1 MSSVPE
7 KKDYL
12 AEENGVVAAD
22 CDVKSSVQK
31 KSLVADSLSFDQCD
45 GSSSIGLL
53 SNGDQE
59 GEEEG
64 DEAQSRAVEGSLNS
78 LASLEYALPFRRG
91 LSGFYKGKSRSFM
104 NLGEVKCVE
113 EVEKEESP
121 LNKRRRLTT
130 ASFYKWSSSSSSMP
144 LLTHSEGEN
153 TNIGIDQE
161 FKSST
166 STNSVSSV
174 NSTTKPFIN

>member
-1 MSSVPE
+1 MSSLPE
-7 KKDYL
+7 KKDFL
-12 AEENGVVAAD
+12 AEENGVV
-22 CDVKSSVQK
+22 
-31 KSLVADSLSFDQCD
+31 VADYEIKSFVKKISDDPLSFGQYD

-59 GEEEG
+59 EEEEG
-64 DEAQSRAVEGSLNS
+64 EEAQSKAVEGSLNS
-78 LASLEYALPFRRG
+78 LASLEDALPFKRG
-91 LSGFYKGKSRSFM
+91 LSTFYKGKSRSFM

-113 EVEKEESP
+113 EMEKEESP

-166 STNSVSSV
+166 STNSFSSV
-174 NSTTKPFIN
+174 NSTTKLLIN